1 MSVNAVVDKG
11 VLVLEHVGL
20 LQDPGPVLC
29 LGAYLAPY
37 TLKLGLHPK
46 AGLFLYPAGYP
57 VSFAGQ
63 KNFTWFILSSKPRS
77 PLNITI
83 KFRKL

>member
-1 MSVNAVVDKG
+1 MNTVVDEG

-37 TLKLGLHPK
+37 TLTQPYVSLIYK
-46 AGLFLYPAGYP
+46 GYKCFFYIP
-57 VSFAGQ
+57 LKCSSR
-63 KNFTWFILSSKPRS
+63 FTMADTYKID
-77 PLNITI
+77 TI
-83 KFRKL
+83 RTIYK